1 MPKTSLRLTTH
12 FNLAEFL
19 HSSVIPEVAFYQPTM
34 KEVDNVQRL
43 AQLVLEPLRVVIGKP
58 IFISGSMRPASLR
71 DSQGRSFYEALKAAD
86 YFPAKDS
93 DHIYFLGTD
102 FQIVGGTSADYLTAY
117 KELQRNPHVRQVIL
131 YYKGAPGSEYV
142 DHIHVSVIASG
153 FPRLPS
159 NDFAFATRDN
169 QRVSVIV

>member
-19 HSSVIPEVAFYQPTM
+19 RSSVIPEVAFYQPTM

-43 AQLVLEPLRVVIGKP
+43 AQLVLEPLRIVIGKP
-58 IFISGSMRPASLR
+58 ILISGSMRPESLR
-71 DSQGRSFYEALKAAD
+71 DSKGRSFYEALKARGYYPSA
-86 YFPAKDS
+86 DS

-102 FQIVGGTSADYLTAY
+102 FQIVGGTQGDYLLAY

-131 YYKGAPGSEYV
+131 YYGGNPGMEFV
-142 DHIHVSVIASG
+142 DHIHVSVIAAN
-153 FPRLPS
+153 FPRERGT
-159 NDFAFATRDN
+159 DFAFATRDGK
-169 QRVSVIV
+169 RIDVTV